1 MQENGEKLTMK
12 SLQKLSYLDRCIKE
26 ALRLYP
32 SVYVTSR
39 NAGEDVK
46 LRKYL
51 FIFLLHAFFK
61 YRICHQT

>member
-1 MQENGEKLTMK
+1 MQENGEKLTME

-32 SVYVTSR
+32 SVYLTSR
-39 NAGEDVK
+39 TTAEDVK

-51 FIFLLHAFFK
+51 INFSLYAFLN
-61 YRICHQT
+61 II